1 MCIKY
6 LGRVKCFVK
15 KVSSKD
21 ILGAKELKYFGDL
34 ICTMNGTSLSKVV
47 MKSFEEQG
55 LIGLCAKHHVSAIL
69 CIRTWVKR
77 YHFLANIWGPS
88 LFVILLICNA
98 MDRPT
103 VNWFFKQAVAKDTR
117 NCQG

>member
-1 MCIKY
+1 M
-6 LGRVKCFVK
+6 K
-15 KVSSKD
+15 KGSSKD
-21 ILGAKELKYFGDL
+21 ILGVKELKYFGDL
-34 ICTMNGTSLSKVV
+34 ICTMNGTSLSKAV

-69 CIRTWVKR
+69 FMFLAHIWVKK

-103 VNWFFKQAVAKDTR
+103 VNWFFKQAVA
-117 NCQG
+117 NYWLLISA

>member
-69 CIRTWVKR
+69 
-77 YHFLANIWGPS
+77 FM
-88 LFVILLICNA
+88 F
-98 MDRPT
+98 
-103 VNWFFKQAVAKDTR
+103 
-117 NCQG
+117 